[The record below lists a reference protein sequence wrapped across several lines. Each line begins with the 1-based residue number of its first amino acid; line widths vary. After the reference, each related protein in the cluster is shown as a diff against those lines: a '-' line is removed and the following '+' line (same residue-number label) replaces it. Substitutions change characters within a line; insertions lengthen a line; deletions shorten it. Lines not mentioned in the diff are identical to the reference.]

1 MKSPLLSI
9 IIALYNSEE
18 YIERCI
24 KSIVEQTYNNLE
36 IIIINDGSTDES
48 LKICEQFQEKD
59 KRIKIYNQKNTG
71 VSSARNTG
79 IAKATGDYITFVD
92 SDDYLIKEAYEKA
105 LKQIDGNDCVFFSY
119 SELFENSNYKRII
132 IPKKTGIVDHDEA
145 IYQCILPIGDGY
157 FTSVWNKIFKTDI
170 VKRSKFDEECY
181 IGEDELWLAQ
191 NMSRFNRIVLLNE
204 PLYIYCQRDE
214 SVLHS
219 DKKMNVKWRSAI
231 NAKKKVLKTFN
242 SGKCLNLY
250 KAKYYNDL
258 FDLKWYAYIN
268 RDDNYQELNKE
279 LRQYAVS
286 FYCSKEY
293 SLRKKIKYLLI
304 DFLLI
309 IKAPGSIIRKIGKTT
324 HVKLKMRINEFMNT
338 KNDEKE

>member
-18 YIERCI
+18 YIEKCI

-119 SELFENSNYKRII
+119 SELL
-132 IPKKTGIVDHDEA
+132 D
-145 IYQCILPIGDGY
+145 C
-157 FTSVWNKIFKTDI
+157 
-170 VKRSKFDEECY
+170 
-181 IGEDELWLAQ
+181 
-191 NMSRFNRIVLLNE
+191 
-204 PLYIYCQRDE
+204 
-214 SVLHS
+214 
-219 DKKMNVKWRSAI
+219 
-231 NAKKKVLKTFN
+231 
-242 SGKCLNLY
+242 
-250 KAKYYNDL
+250 
-258 FDLKWYAYIN
+258 
-268 RDDNYQELNKE
+268 
-279 LRQYAVS
+279 
-286 FYCSKEY
+286 
-293 SLRKKIKYLLI
+293 
-304 DFLLI
+304 
-309 IKAPGSIIRKIGKTT
+309 
-324 HVKLKMRINEFMNT
+324 
-338 KNDEKE
+338 